1 MTEELS
7 NELARLRRD
16 LLAMARSVAQRT
28 RTAFDAARTGDVD
41 LAMKVRKGD
50 RAIDLMELDIDS
62 ECLRILALHTPVA
75 SDLRYVLA
83 VLRIDQ
89 GLEHIADHAKKIAKR
104 VIDLKDQPPI
114 NTPAFLET
122 MARAAQ
128 RMLDNTIEALAQED
142 VSLARQ
148 VLVEDDIVDQRNR
161 EAFLWAIKSLAE
173 QGHEPRAILDIQ
185 SIARSIERIGDYCS
199 SIAED
204 LIFAVDG
211 SVVRHE
217 SVTGASKKRS

>member
-1 MTEELS
+1 
-7 NELARLRRD
+7 
-16 LLAMARSVAQRT
+16 MAQSVAQRT
-28 RTAFDAARTGDVD
+28 RTAFDAALTGDAD

-89 GLEHIADHAKKIAKR
+89 GLEHIADHAKKIVKR
-104 VIDLKDQPPI
+104 VIDLNEQAPLKA
-114 NTPAFLET
+114 PAFLET
-122 MARAAQ
+122 MTRAAQ
-128 RMLDNTIEALAQED
+128 RMLEHTVEALAHED
-142 VSLARQ
+142 VALAQQ
-148 VLVEDDIVDQRNR
+148 VLVEDDIVDERNR
-161 EAFLWAIKSLAE
+161 EAFMWAIKSLTE
-173 QGHEPRAILDIQ
+173 HGHEPRAILDIQ

-217 SVTGASKKRS
+217 SVTATKDQSP